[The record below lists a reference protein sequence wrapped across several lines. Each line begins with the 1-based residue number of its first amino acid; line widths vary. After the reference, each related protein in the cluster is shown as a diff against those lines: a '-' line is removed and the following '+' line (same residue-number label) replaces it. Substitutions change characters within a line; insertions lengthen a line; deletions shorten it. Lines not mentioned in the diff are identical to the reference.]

1 MLTFFAGLSL
11 AVASLSL
18 EDAAAAP
25 LPRIVPGAPLSANTP
40 WAVAPEDGPRSYLES
55 LFGEGYDPRLV
66 APLRDGNLMYD
77 GESLSRSVLEQ
88 QGLPLPALDHDPTAG
103 ILFLAMDGVTLRP
116 QCNGFHPQTANAA
129 LNCSP
134 LVAKETVFP
143 KPPGGENTKAVVFQ
157 ELQNYYE
164 PFNLVITTNRPPDY
178 LPYTMAVIG
187 GTSGNAGQGNGV
199 CGIANVACDGAKRNH
214 VSLSFPDSCVGVTA
228 EVAAQE
234 TAHNWGLEH
243 TDVQQDL
250 MYPFVAGGSS
260 FRNECMD
267 ISHATG
273 NGVTQCTYVHKLYCP
288 EGQGEQQNS
297 HTELL
302 GVFGPREVDSVA
314 PEILSVSPA
323 DGSVFNAGDSFLVT
337 ADITDDNNMVGV
349 KWSWIEGV
357 PPDFM
362 DTGYSR
368 CTNDVCNDKY
378 SAWRPI
384 DDPWDFVQITKP
396 PAGTYSFKIEVMD
409 AYGNADSET
418 ITVTVMPAEGT
429 TTGEPATTGDE
440 TTGGDET
447 TSEPAPT
454 TSAGTS
460 EGDDTGS
467 VDPSAGSGLTGVT
480 GASGLTGDTGGSGN
494 DDGCDCRTDAG
505 PRASWLLLLA
515 GLLPLRRRS
524 RRG

>member
-1 MLTFFAGLSL
+1 MLTFVAGLSF

-25 LPRIVPGAPLSANTP
+25 RVVPGAPLSANTP
-40 WAVAPEDGPRSYLES
+40 WAVAPDDGPRSHLES
-55 LFGEGYDPRLV
+55 LFGADYDPTLV
-66 APLRDGNLMYD
+66 APLRDGNLVYD
-77 GESLSRSVLEQ
+77 GESLARSLLDQ

-103 ILFLAMDGVTLRP
+103 ILYLAMDGITLRP
-116 QCNGFHPQTANAA
+116 KCNGFHPQVANAA

-134 LVAKETVFP
+134 LVSKETQFP
-143 KPPGGENTKAVVFQ
+143 KPPGGENTKAVVLQ
-157 ELQNYYE
+157 KLQNYYE
-164 PFNLVITTNRPPDY
+164 PYNLVITTNRPPDY

-187 GTSGNAGQGNGV
+187 GTSQNAGQSNGV

-260 FRNECMD
+260 FRDDCMD

-273 NGVTQCTYVHKLYCP
+273 SGVTQCTYVHELYCP

-302 GVFGPREVDSVA
+302 GVFGAREADTVA

-323 DGSVFNAGDSFLVT
+323 DGTVFTVGESFLVS
-337 ADITDDNNMVGV
+337 ADITDDKNMVGV

-357 PPDFM
+357 PPDFV

-378 SAWRPI
+378 PAWRAV
-384 DDPWDFVQITKP
+384 DDPWDFIQVTKP
-396 PAGTYSFKIEVMD
+396 PAGTYSFKVEVMD

-418 ITVTVMPAEGT
+418 LTVTVVPAEGT
-429 TTGEPATTGDE
+429 TTGEPGTSGD
-440 TTGGDET
+440 TASGGD
-447 TSEPAPT
+447 TSTGEPDPT
-454 TSAGTS
+454 TSAGS
-460 EGDDTGS
+460 SDGDDTGP
-467 VDPSAGSGLTGVT
+467 VDPSGGVTSVTAGSGAT
-480 GASGLTGDTGGSGN
+480 GLTGDSAGD
-494 DDGCDCRTDAG
+494 DDGCNCRTENG

-515 GLLPLRRRS
+515 GLLPLRRRA